1 LSLSIIT
8 AVQEGVLRNMEKN
21 CESCIY
27 FFESGN
33 PRGNCMRFARF
44 VDHAIND
51 TTRDCEYWEKQQ

>member
-1 LSLSIIT
+1 MIFIET
-8 AVQEGVLRNMEKN
+8 KMEKN

>member
-1 LSLSIIT
+1 MT
-8 AVQEGVLRNMEKN
+8 EHNGKV

-33 PRGNCMRFARF
+33 PQGNCLRFARF

-51 TTRDCEYWEKQQ
+51 TSRDCSYWEENKAGQ